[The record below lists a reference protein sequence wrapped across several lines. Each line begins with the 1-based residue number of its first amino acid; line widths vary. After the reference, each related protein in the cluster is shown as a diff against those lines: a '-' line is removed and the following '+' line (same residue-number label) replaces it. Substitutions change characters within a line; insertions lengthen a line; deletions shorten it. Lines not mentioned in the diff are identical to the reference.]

1 MDLWL
6 IAYFFLGT
14 VAGFL
19 AGLLGIGGSVIVVAV
34 LTMIFDAQG
43 VAHEH
48 VLRLAL
54 GTGMA
59 TVIFTSLASLR
70 AHHRRGAVRW
80 DVVRDMTP
88 GVIVGT
94 FIGTKI
100 AGIVPTRG
108 LALFFSFFL
117 ICVAAQMALDLKP
130 SAKRNLPGRFG
141 VAGVGVGIGALSGLV
156 AVGGGSLTVPWLSW
170 CNVRL
175 QHAIGTSAAMGLPI
189 AFFGTLGY
197 IWQGWG
203 RSGLP
208 AATLGYVM
216 VPVLATIVLGS
227 VLTAPFGARMA
238 HALPVPTLKK
248 AFALLLTILAVKM
261 VWEVWS

>member
-1 MDLWL
+1 MDSWL
-6 IAYFFLGT
+6 IAYFLLGT

-19 AGLLGIGGSVIVVAV
+19 AGLLGIGGSVIIVAV
-34 LTMIFDAQG
+34 LTMIFDAQAI
-43 VAHEH
+43 AHEY

-70 AHHRRGAVRW
+70 AHNQRGAVRW

-88 GVIVGT
+88 GVIIGTFVGT
-94 FIGTKI
+94 KV
-100 AGIVPTRG
+100 AGVLPTRG
-108 LALFFSFFL
+108 LALFFAFFL
-117 ICVAAQMALDLKP
+117 ICVAIQMALDLKP
-130 SAKRNLPGRFG
+130 SGKRDLPGRVG
-141 VAGVGVGIGALSGLV
+141 VAGVGVGIGAVSGLV

-197 IWQGWG
+197 IWQGLG
-203 RSGLP
+203 RPGLP
-208 AATLGYVM
+208 AASLGYVM
-216 VPVLATIVLGS
+216 LPVLATIVLGS

-238 HALPVPTLKK
+238 HALPVKTLKR
-248 AFALLLTILAVKM
+248 AFAALLLILATKM
-261 VWEVWS
+261 IWSVGY